1 METNK
6 KKLKHKILLIV
17 SISVASVVVI
27 TILTAY
33 LMLHSYI
40 NKMNLVSAEV
50 NLAEESPVEDE
61 ANLQPELSSSIDLAD
76 NSESP
81 DISDSPEDEVTSL
94 EEEIRNN
101 MEANQTP
108 IMQDKDVF
116 NILLIGSDTRKTDGR
131 RGLSDAMIIISI
143 NKKTKTITATSILR
157 DIYLQIPGKQNNRIN
172 AAYAL
177 GGADL
182 LMDTIEQ
189 NFKIQVDRYASIDF
203 FAFIDIV
210 DAVGGVT
217 LEVTEKEIP
226 VINKYI
232 TEINRLTNQVETLD
246 HLIEPGT
253 LLLNGKQALGY
264 ARNRY
269 IGNNDFERTAR
280 QRRVLEQV
288 FHKIKDIGL
297 LELNSLMN
305 KILPQVTTNLTQGE
319 IFSMILSLPSYAKYD
334 LQQWSIPVNGSYS
347 NMRIRGMAVL
357 GIDFDK
363 NIKEIQKRIYGVEEN
378 Q

>member
-1 METNK
+1 MESYK
-6 KKLKHKILLIV
+6 KKPIRKILLIV
-17 SISVASVVVI
+17 AIIIVTIVSISIIGSYL
-27 TILTAY
+27 IL
-33 LMLHSYI
+33 HNYI
-40 NKMNLVSAEV
+40 NKMNLVSTEDNTY
-50 NLAEESPVEDE
+50 NLLPSKDE
-61 ANLQPELSSSIDLAD
+61 TDLQPEFDSSIDLAD

-143 NKKTKTITATSILR
+143 NKKTKTTTATSILR

-232 TEINRLTNQVETLD
+232 TEINRLTNQEETLD